1 MNKKPK
7 YLQNRQATSYFQVLW
22 FFIVT
27 SVIFVTNNFSLCFKM
42 TDTHIDFWAPRFWL
56 EY

>member
-27 SVIFVTNNFSLCFKM
+27 SVIFVTNNFSLFANEINSLGIF
-42 TDTHIDFWAPRFWL
+42 DL
-56 EY
+56 

>member
-7 YLQNRQATSYFQVLW
+7 YLENRQATSYFQVLW

-27 SVIFVTNNFSLCFKM
+27 SVVFVTNNFSLCFKM